1 MARILNKSGGR
12 KTATVAPRAVAK
24 PKVVAPKRAAAPE
37 PEPVVEA
44 KVVAKPTP
52 KVAAAKPAA
61 AVAKVKSEH
70 GAVTIPQRASDLK
83 ARFAELA
90 NATNQIKALKRSFQK
105 NFYEVGEIL
114 TKVQS
119 ERLFEVKGYG
129 SFESFVEREI
139 DLGTQ
144 ACLSATRIFQTLQR
158 DAALAA
164 GLERASAAV
173 AALDGASEAREPAPL
188 KHNGMSSVPLHKQ

>member
-1 MARILNKSGGR
+1 MARIMTKAGGR
-12 KTATVAPRAVAK
+12 KTAAAAPRTAAK
-24 PKVVAPKRAAAPE
+24 PKPAE
-37 PEPVVEA
+37 
-44 KVVAKPTP
+44 AKPTKTVAAKAVETKAP
-52 KVAAAKPAA
+52 AKAAAKSAA
-61 AVAKVKSEH
+61 PAKVKSEH
-70 GAVTIPQRASDLK
+70 GAVTIPQRAGDLK
-83 ARFAELA
+83 ARFTELA
-90 NATNQIKALKRSFQK
+90 SATNQIKALKRSFQK

-173 AALDGASEAREPAPL
+173 AALDGTAEVKESAPL
-188 KHNGMSSVPLHKQ
+188 KHNGMSAVPIHKQ

>member
-1 MARILNKSGGR
+1 MARIMTKAGGR
-12 KTATVAPRAVAK
+12 KTAT
-24 PKVVAPKRAAAPE
+24 AAAPVAKAKAA
-37 PEPVVEA
+37 PAKKVVEKAEAPKAAPKLPA
-44 KVVAKPTP
+44 KAPAKS
-52 KVAAAKPAA
+52 AKAP
-61 AVAKVKSEH
+61 AKVKSEH
-70 GAVTIPQRASDLK
+70 GVVTVPQRANDLK
-83 ARFAELA
+83 ARFTELA
-90 NATNQIKALKRSFQK
+90 AATNQIKALKRSFQK

-114 TKVQS
+114 AKVQS
-119 ERLFEVKGYG
+119 DRLFEVKGYG

-173 AALDGASEAREPAPL
+173 AALDGAVDARESAPL
-188 KHNGMSSVPLHKQ
+188 KHNGFSAVPIHKQ